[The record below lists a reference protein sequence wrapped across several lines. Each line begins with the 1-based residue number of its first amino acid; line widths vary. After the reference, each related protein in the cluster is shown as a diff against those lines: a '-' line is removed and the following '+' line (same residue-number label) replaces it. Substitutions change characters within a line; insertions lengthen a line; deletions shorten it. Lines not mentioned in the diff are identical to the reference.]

1 MRVFLDANIL
11 FSASNSGSNIRDL
24 VMRLIRDH
32 SVVSSYYSREEA
44 MRNLLLK
51 RPAWESDCLELIQ
64 SIQIVRGLD
73 RVVPVE
79 ICSKDRPILASALQA
94 QCDFLLTGDR
104 KDFGHLIGDKVGS
117 LQIVTPLLMAE
128 ILIQDVRSDSNR
140 SRP

>member
-32 SVVSSYYSREEA
+32 SVVSSYYAREEA

-51 RPAWESDCLELIQ
+51 RPAWEYDCLELIQ

>member
-32 SVVSSYYSREEA
+32 SVVSSYYAREEA